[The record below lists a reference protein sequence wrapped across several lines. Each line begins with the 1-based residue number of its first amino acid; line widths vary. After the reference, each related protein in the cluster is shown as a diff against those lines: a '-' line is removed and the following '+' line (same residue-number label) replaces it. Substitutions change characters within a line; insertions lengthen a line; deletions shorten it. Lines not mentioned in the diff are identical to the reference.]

1 MLCCVSERPEML
13 EGCLVEC
20 VAILAS
26 TRSAPTY
33 EYPDMPTRDASR
45 SVVKAVTA
53 LQHSSFDSNR
63 KHASVHMIARH
74 LPLPLEIVHR
84 STHNYPHYYRDN
96 V

>member
-33 EYPDMPTRDASR
+33 EYPDMPTRDATANATV
-45 SVVKAVTA
+45 SVLAVAPVALSLLTA
-53 LQHSSFDSNR
+53 SNLSISAMDDDHHLLVTHLGAE
-63 KHASVHMIARH
+63 KYIARV
-74 LPLPLEIVHR
+74 LREV
-84 STHNYPHYYRDN
+84 S
-96 V
+96 